1 MKTTFFALLLAAAT
15 GVQAQTTSGTITY
28 AVTSRI
34 DMGEMRVVRMENGVR
49 TSGAAAPMNSDGT
62 PMDLP
67 DMIDSKQV
75 ISFSGG
81 KVKVEAHGGGP
92 MGGPVMFSAVAS
104 TTAAPGGMP
113 VTRSF
118 NPQSS
123 LRPPLSNASYIDLDR
138 KKYQNILRE
147 MKDSVVKHTWYSEE
161 DFKEPAALKKSSRT
175 KVIAGYTCHKATA
188 KQGEETFVLWYTTD
202 IPFTYSPVNGVLPE
216 KGVVLSIESSRRS
229 YVAEKVELKPVPLAD
244 VSLPADAQ
252 QITGEELKE
261 KRRQIMQ
268 RFANEQMERF
278 QTQMSAE

>member
-1 MKTTFFALLLAAAT
+1 MKITFFALLLAIAT
-15 GVQAQTTSGTITY
+15 GAQAQTTSGTITY

-34 DMGEMRVVRMENGVR
+34 ELGEMRVVSMENGVR
-49 TSGAAAPMNSDGT
+49 TSGAAAPMNSDGM

-81 KVKVEAHGGGP
+81 KVKVEAEGGGP

-104 TTAAPGGMP
+104 TSAVRGGMP
-113 VTRSF
+113 VTRSVR
-118 NPQSS
+118 PPSS

-138 KKYQNILRE
+138 KKYQNILKE

-175 KVIAGYTCHKATA
+175 KEIAGYTCHKATA

-268 RFANEQMERF
+268 KFANEQMERF
-278 QTQMSAE
+278 QTQLSAE